1 MGDSKAEFCRKWR
14 EAFRRMQEARRKE
27 EAAAD
32 AGENNDCNC
41 SERNDT

>member
-32 AGENNDCNC
+32 AGESN
-41 SERNDT
+41 ERSGKEDAR

>member
-32 AGENNDCNC
+32 AVESNEHSGKEDA
-41 SERNDT
+41 R

>member
-27 EAAAD
+27 RED
-32 AGENNDCNC
+32 SPQNGQKVK
-41 SERNDT
+41 SGRIRRV